1 MKAVILFAFLIAWPG
16 LADAQNLNAA
26 VDLYQHGQ
34 FQGAADML
42 AVLVRQNPGNA
53 DLRLWFGKSWMKL
66 RHWDDAILQFT
77 RATEIDPKNGVFRL
91 WLGRAYGNKAD
102 HASFLSAYGL
112 ARDTVKA
119 FEAAAQ
125 LSPSDTDI
133 RFDLLEFY
141 IQAPGLVGGGKD
153 KAEAQARE
161 IAKLSPRLGY
171 AARARILE
179 EAKDWERA
187 KSELIQAT
195 LQFPKDASAFDDL
208 AGFCLRRRAISEAE
222 EAAQTAVALAG
233 SKESRM
239 LLAAAQVE
247 GGRNVA
253 GALKALQGL
262 AAGTLSDDDP
272 GFEEVYYWLGRAYL
286 AESQSAEARKAFET
300 SLRFDP
306 DYGRSRDALKRI
318 RQVP

>member
-1 MKAVILFAFLIAWPG
+1 MKAVIVIAFLIAWPG
-16 LADAQNLNAA
+16 FADAWDLSVA

-34 FQGAADML
+34 FQAAADML
-42 AVLVRQNPGNA
+42 SGLVKQNPGNA
-53 DLRLWFGKSWMKL
+53 DMRIWFGKSCMKL
-66 RHWDDAILQFT
+66 RRWDDAILQFT
-77 RATEIDPKNGVFRL
+77 KATEIDPKNGVLRL

-102 HASFLSAYGL
+102 HASFFSAFGL

-119 FEAAAQ
+119 FETAAQ
-125 LSPSDTDI
+125 LSPANTDI

-171 AARARILE
+171 AARARMLE
-179 EAKDWERA
+179 DAKDWERA
-187 KSELIQAT
+187 QSELAQAAV
-195 LQFPKDASAFDDL
+195 QFPKDASAFADL
-208 AGFCLRRRAISEAE
+208 AAFCMRRRMFPEAE
-222 EAAQTAVALAG
+222 EAAQKAVALGG
-233 SKESRM
+233 SKESRV

-247 GGRNVA
+247 GLRDVA
-253 GALKALQGL
+253 GALKALQEI

-272 GFEEVYYWLGRAYL
+272 GFEEVYYWLGRAWL
-286 AESQSAEARKAFET
+286 AQSQNAEARKAFET

-318 RQVP
+318 RQVS